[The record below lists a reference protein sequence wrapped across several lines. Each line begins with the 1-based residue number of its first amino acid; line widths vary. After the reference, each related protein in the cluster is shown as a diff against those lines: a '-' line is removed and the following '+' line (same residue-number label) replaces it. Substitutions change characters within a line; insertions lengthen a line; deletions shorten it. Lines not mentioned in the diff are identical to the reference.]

1 MQESLGGG
9 CKRAGQAGQERR
21 ELQLPWP
28 GARAELAASGEGKNG
43 SAVVGHF
50 HSDIPTAALRNM
62 GCYPFPRNH
71 SRTSGQVGHWFLYFF
86 IHSFICSL
94 EAL

>member
-43 SAVVGHF
+43 SAIVGHF
-50 HSDIPTAALRNM
+50 HSWGQERAAGSAESPGRHLLSWQQLPEHR
-62 GCYPFPRNH
+62 PHPLPEA
-71 SRTSGQVGHWFLYFF
+71 V
-86 IHSFICSL
+86 SL
-94 EAL
+94 LFWL